1 MGRWAA
7 QACDFL
13 PPTIG
18 SRVYLPSPSW
28 LGAYIYT
35 RTMSLRSALL
45 RLSSDS
51 DQTADIAA
59 RQFSA
64 ISDVTIYSANSFAIS
79 PAITIGEPM
88 TLIGPS

>member
-35 RTMSLRSALL
+35 RTMSLRSAL
-45 RLSSDS
+45 
-51 DQTADIAA
+51 
-59 RQFSA
+59 
-64 ISDVTIYSANSFAIS
+64 S
-79 PAITIGEPM
+79 P
-88 TLIGPS
+88 LVFR